1 MNIIFF
7 NYFLKKKS
15 LEKTN
20 LNNVILQFV
29 FNLEKLNRL
38 EFYKNYFKITIFIE
52 LKFPIWIGIMI
63 PISFCFNNYNYS
75 L

>member
-7 NYFLKKKS
+7 NYFFKKKR

-52 LKFPIWIGIMI
+52 LKFPI
-63 PISFCFNNYNYS
+63 
-75 L
+75 